1 MDFERFQEFML
12 ESAARHESEIAAI
25 RVSLTSMS
33 NTVGRLVDNQVYLQ
47 ESIDLLTRK
56 MIENE
61 DAREKDRAEA
71 KKNHTDAESEMR
83 EIRREMRDLERIVFR
98 HATDPDAHRIN

>member
-1 MDFERFQEFML
+1 MDFERFREFML

-61 DAREKDRAEA
+61 DAREKDR
-71 KKNHTDAESEMR
+71 TQAESEMQ
-83 EIRREMRDLERIVFR
+83 EIRLEMRALERVVFR
-98 HATDPDAHRIN
+98 HASDPDAHRIN

>member
-1 MDFERFQEFML
+1 MDLEGFQEFML

-25 RVSLTSMS
+25 RGSLTSMS
-33 NTVGRLVDNQVYLQ
+33 NTVGRLVDNQGYLQ

-61 DAREKDRAEA
+61 EARGSDR
-71 KKNHTDAESEMR
+71 TQAESEMQ
-83 EIRREMRDLERIVFR
+83 EIRREMRELERIVFS
-98 HATDPDAHRIN
+98 HATDPNAHRIN

>member
-1 MDFERFQEFML
+1 ML

-61 DAREKDRAEA
+61 DAREKDR
-71 KKNHTDAESEMR
+71 TQAESEMQ
-83 EIRREMRDLERIVFR
+83 EIRREMRELGRIVFR

>member
-1 MDFERFQEFML
+1 ML

-61 DAREKDRAEA
+61 DARERDRRTWE
-71 KKNHTDAESEMR
+71 TGRERDRTQAESEMQD
-83 EIRREMRDLERIVFR
+83 IRREMRELERIVFR